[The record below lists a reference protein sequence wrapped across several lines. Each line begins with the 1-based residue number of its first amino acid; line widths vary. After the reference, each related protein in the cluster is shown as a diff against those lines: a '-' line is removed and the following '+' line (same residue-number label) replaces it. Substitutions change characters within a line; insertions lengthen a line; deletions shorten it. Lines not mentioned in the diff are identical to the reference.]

1 MESNE
6 HCETVQENNLMHFR
20 DRPLSEALA
29 KYNEDY
35 RFVVESIPDDKSV
48 DVGTF
53 HDWLELDYRPRGIR
67 YDETCIRLRFTI

>member
-29 KYNEDY
+29 KYDDY
-35 RFVVESIPDDKSV
+35 RFVVEYIPNDRSIG
-48 DVGTF
+48 VGTF
-53 HDWLELDYRPRGIR
+53 HDWLTLDYRPRGIR
-67 YDETCIRLRFTI
+67 YDEACIRLRFTI